1 MRELAIEII
10 RGGLLAKIDEL
21 GHRPRCA
28 QCPLGTCSYC
38 ELRGCLALLKLFPP
52 PKPRPAQVLNELKGG
67 APRFPTRKEAAT

>member
-10 RGGLLAKIDEL
+10 RGGLIAKIDEL
-21 GHRPRCA
+21 GHRPRCE

-52 PKPRPAQVLNELKGG
+52 PKPRRGRPTLVYSRKGPLER
-67 APRFPTRKEAAT
+67 A